1 MQLYNIER
9 KQQQLLEGV
18 SGCFANLPVTDSAP
32 AFVNNLFAFCEKKS
46 LESVTRLH
54 IMEVGNPSPGQ
65 QKLRVSAE
73 IQMAPDAAGDFPVL
87 M

>member
-18 SGCFANLPVTDSAP
+18 SGAFANLPMTDSAP
-32 AFVNNLFAFCEKKS
+32 AFTNNLFAFCEKKA

-65 QKLRVSAE
+65 PKLRISTE